1 MRSAAEE
8 LLSLGVGGLQL
19 TPGLVPT
26 EDFQGW
32 LLEKQIKIR
41 THHGFS
47 WRQLR
52 TKVWDDNGNCLVDS
66 DSVHPPLKN
75 HPCTKVWKSRVEEGD
90 YHHLILETMYPE
102 YWLGSGEELIRA
114 MDLGLQLAVDVSHI
128 YIQLCQGA
136 MGEDVWKRLQEYD
149 RISELHVSSNTGR
162 ADIHQPIAEDS
173 FGLDWVRSRSQDG
186 IPVILECYL
195 HKLSSLERLEQLELI
210 NI

>member
-1 MRSAAEE
+1 MESAAEE

-26 EDFQGW
+26 QGFQGW

-41 THHGFS
+41 THHGFT

-52 TKVWDDNGNCLVDS
+52 TKVWDDNGDRLVDS

-75 HPCTKVWKSRVEEGD
+75 HPCAQLWKSRVELGE
-90 YHHLILETMYPE
+90 YHHLILETMYPG
-102 YWLGSGEELIRA
+102 YWLGNGEEVAWAI
-114 MDLGLQLAVDVSHI
+114 DLGLQLAVDVSHI

-136 MGEDVWKRLQEYD
+136 MSEDVWKRLQEYD
-149 RISELHVSSNTGR
+149 RIQELHVSSNTGS
-162 ADIHQPIAEDS
+162 ADIHQPITKET

-195 HKLSSLERLEQLELI
+195 HKLSPAQRIEQVEQW
-210 NI
+210 N

>member
-1 MRSAAEE
+1 MQLAAEE

-26 EDFQGW
+26 QGFKRW
-32 LLEKQIKIR
+32 LEEKQIKTR

-47 WRQLR
+47 WRQFR
-52 TKVWDDNGNCLVDS
+52 TKVWGDNGDCVVAS

-75 HPCTKVWKSRVEEGD
+75 HPCAKLWKTRVALGD

-102 YWLGSGEELIRA
+102 YWLGDGEEVAWA

-136 MGEDVWKRLQEYD
+136 MGEDVWRRLQGYEY
-149 RISELHVSSNTGR
+149 IKELHVSSNTGR
-162 ADIHQPIAEDS
+162 ADTHQPMTQES
-173 FGLDWVRSRSQDG
+173 FGLDWVKERSGDG

-195 HKLSSLERLEQLELI
+195 HKLSPAQRIEQVEQW
-210 NI
+210 N